1 MTRRKKLKTQNDDV
15 ELRYQNRIAQLVSM
29 MLPWCTAMI
38 WGRAAAKTTQ
48 YLAER
53 VQSAVKECPGA
64 PFVWISDTYSDLHK
78 NIIPSLME
86 GLQFLNW
93 HEGSEYVI
101 NVAPPDEWK
110 MKMYNVCAS
119 YKEVMTFYNGFTFT
133 FISLDRMSIGAGRSY
148 VGLFGDE
155 IKYWS
160 EEKFTNVVKA
170 VRGYRA
176 KYGDNPW
183 YRSWTLCSDM
193 YNPNHIGEYGW
204 MLKLA
209 KLMDKDRVMLLLKV
223 SFIYN
228 ETKITYASY
237 LQDLNEAKKNNAS
250 EDIINELNIK
260 LEKAEVSMNRWKLRW
275 LKARKRVVLFVICS
289 SFINADILGEEYFT
303 DEFNES
309 LEGFE
314 TNILSIIPKLS
325 DTARFYPTL
334 SINNF
339 YSDGFLNDVISS
351 HKLGWQETCDVLKY
365 LNKNM
370 ALDGGMDAGNML
382 SMVFGQQTGHTY
394 RVLKEIYT
402 LPPNNERQLANE
414 FIRFFEP
421 HKRKVLKL
429 YYDRSMNSYHKVR
442 ADMARKI
449 KNCIEFDEAGLRTGW
464 TVQLMSLG
472 QGDIYS
478 DVEYRF
484 MSALFGGLLNA
495 KLFEVLIDQYNCPNL
510 KAEMENTP
518 TLITKDKFNHDV
530 IRKAKNGDKVPVDR
544 LAKESTNL
552 TDAFKYLM
560 MRKSWMNVW
569 GNFGKVSSSLDP
581 K

>member
-1 MTRRKKLKTQNDDV
+1 
-15 ELRYQNRIAQLVSM
+15 
-29 MLPWCTAMI
+29 
-38 WGRAAAKTTQ
+38 
-48 YLAER
+48 
-53 VQSAVKECPGA
+53 
-64 PFVWISDTYSDLHK
+64 
-78 NIIPSLME
+78 
-86 GLQFLNW
+86 
-93 HEGSEYVI
+93 
-101 NVAPPDEWK
+101 
-110 MKMYNVCAS
+110 
-119 YKEVMTFYNGFTFT
+119 
-133 FISLDRMSIGAGRSY
+133 
-148 VGLFGDE
+148 
-155 IKYWS
+155 
-160 EEKFTNVVKA
+160 
-170 VRGYRA
+170 
-176 KYGDNPW
+176 
-183 YRSWTLCSDM
+183 
-193 YNPNHIGEYGW
+193 
-204 MLKLA
+204 
-209 KLMDKDRVMLLLKV
+209 
-223 SFIYN
+223 
-228 ETKITYASY
+228 
-237 LQDLNEAKKNNAS
+237 
-250 EDIINELNIK
+250 
-260 LEKAEVSMNRWKLRW
+260 
-275 LKARKRVVLFVICS
+275 
-289 SFINADILGEEYFT
+289 
-303 DEFNES
+303 
-309 LEGFE
+309 
-314 TNILSIIPKLS
+314 
-325 DTARFYPTL
+325 
-334 SINNF
+334 
-339 YSDGFLNDVISS
+339 
-351 HKLGWQETCDVLKY
+351 
-365 LNKNM
+365 M

-414 FIRFFEP
+414 FIRYFEP